1 MRKILQD
8 NINARINIIILLP
21 RELALALQ
29 NDEQLN
35 DLLSCVTTAQ
45 GNMSNIH

>member
-1 MRKILQD
+1 MHNNLNACD
-8 NINARINIIILLP
+8 NFVTPPANT
-21 RELALALQ
+21 RELTLAMQ

-35 DLLSCVTTAQ
+35 NLLSCVTTAQ

>member
-1 MRKILQD
+1 MHNNLNACD
-8 NINARINIIILLP
+8 NFATFPANT

-35 DLLSCVTTAQ
+35 NLLSCVTTAQ